1 MPTSILDDPKRK
13 EKLLSMLADA
23 KKGEV
28 QNQFDAEALFEKITE
43 RVIGQDPIVR
53 RITEKIDEASYLKN
67 RDKPIISILISGPS
81 GTGKTELAKSLADAV
96 FGEDDKYL
104 YRLDCGGQG
113 SSEAD
118 MAAVTGSVGV
128 YTGSS
133 RGSLPDYLLA
143 KKKGVLLFDEIEKA
157 VTSPDA
163 PLAKMMLSLLDEGR
177 VQSKYDSTVHSAKD
191 CIVVMTSNAI
201 QEELAKLMAETSLET
216 LEDQEAL
223 EVSVKEL
230 LLRDKIFAPEFL
242 NRIDLVTSVQPLNDE
257 ALLGISGK
265 VFFSIM
271 EGYGIEPDISDAS
284 CNFFFVE
291 AAQTLENTDARSL
304 ERWMRTR
311 IKSGLAEYRKAG
323 GGDTA
328 KIKVKGDAVTLH
340 PVKSK

>member
-28 QNQFDAEALFEKITE
+28 QSQFEADALFEKITE

-53 RITEKIDEASYLKN
+53 RIAEKIEEASYLKN
-67 RDKPIISILISGPS
+67 RDKPIITILISGPS

-113 SSEAD
+113 SAEAD
-118 MAAVTGSVGV
+118 MASVTGSVGV
-128 YTGSS
+128 YKGSA
-133 RGSLPDYLLA
+133 RGSLPDYLIA

-163 PLAKMMLSLLDEGR
+163 PLAKMLLSLLDEGR
-177 VQSKYDSTVHSAKD
+177 VQSKFDSTTHSAKD
-191 CIVVMTSNAI
+191 CIVVMTSNAM
-201 QEELAKLMAETSLET
+201 QRELAELTAQSNTET

-223 EVSVKEL
+223 EESVKA
-230 LLRDKIFAPEFL
+230 LLRDKVFAPEFL

-271 EGYGIEPDISDAS
+271 ESFGIDADISDAS

-311 IKSGLAEYRKAG
+311 IKTGIADYRKAG

-328 KIKVKGDAVTLH
+328 KIKVKGEAVTLH
-340 PVKSK
+340 PVKAK